1 MLLLLLACAPPFD
14 VTRKDLGPFRIAA
27 VGVQDGVASAVIWS
41 GEGMTHATAP
51 QLEWTLD
58 GAALGSGW
66 DVAVPDGDGVLE
78 LVATHADGTVEAA
91 QVPVAQA
98 PDAPTWIREHVTLDS
113 VELADRRAAQAEPGD
128 SASLDEAVRLTLDG
142 AFTQARWMSADG
154 VGTVL
159 ELETLAA
166 DVVADEITFD
176 SSEGEFFVA
185 ERLPG
190 TPGISHHLVLLLDGQ
205 GGNRWVW
212 LDAAFGVDGELAR
225 HGGRLLPVD
234 APLEPGLYATTLDAD
249 GAPGALDPVSDL
261 SDQDVDCGVADVPFE
276 LDWLAQGRCGL
287 DQVEGA
293 RVVLEIQ

>member
-27 VGVQDGVASAVIWS
+27 VGVQDGVADAVIWS
-41 GEGMTHATAP
+41 GEGMAHATAP
-51 QLEWTLD
+51 QLDWSLD
-58 GAALGSGW
+58 GEPLGSGW
-66 DVAVPDGDGVLE
+66 DVQVPQDSGVLE
-78 LVATHADGTVEAA
+78 LVATHADGHVETA
-91 QVPVAQA
+91 QVPVAPT
-98 PDAPTWIREHVTLDS
+98 PDAPTWTRERVLLDS
-113 VELADRRAAQAEPGD
+113 VELEDRRDAQAQAGD
-128 SASLDEAVRLTLDG
+128 SAALDEAVRLTLDG
-142 AFTQARWMSADG
+142 AFIQARWMSADG

-159 ELETLAA
+159 ELQTLAA
-166 DVVADEITFD
+166 DVVADEITFE

-190 TPGISHHLVLLLDGQ
+190 KAGVTHHLVLLLDGQ

-234 APLEPGLYATTLDAD
+234 AALEPGLYATTLDAA

-261 SDQDVDCGVADVPFE
+261 SEQDVDCGVAEVPFE